1 MKMKQKLIF
10 TNQVGE
16 AIDALVAELGATGV
30 TVITDT
36 GAAEAVLP
44 LLENDSQAVAGASR
58 IVVEAGDEHKNLE
71 SLAGIWE
78 RLSASEATRSGVVVN
93 IGGGMVGDMGGFAA
107 ATFKRGMKCINVP
120 TTVLAA
126 VDASVGGKTGINFN
140 GMKNQIGVF
149 AEPVASVISTVY
161 FNTLPAQEILSGYAE
176 MLKHALLE
184 GDEMLAKLLNYSPVY
199 PEFDSEALLPLLRE
213 SVQVKERVVSA
224 DLTEQGI
231 RKALNLGH
239 TVGHAF
245 ESLALSRKSP
255 VPHGYAVAW
264 GMVVELVLS
273 HMALRFP
280 SDKLHRFA
288 DYVLKN
294 YGVFSIDCKDYPSL
308 MAAMRQ
314 DKKND
319 SPDKINFTLLHDAG
333 QPEIDC
339 TVSEDDIKSALD
351 IYRDL
356 AGI

>member
-16 AIDALVAELGATGV
+16 AVDALVAELGATGV

-44 LLENDSQAVAGASR
+44 LLENDSQAVAGATR

-161 FNTLPAQEILSGYAE
+161 FNTLPVQEILSGYAE

-231 RKALNLGH
+231 RKALIRGI
-239 TVGHAF
+239 
-245 ESLALSRKSP
+245 P
-255 VPHGYAVAW
+255 W
-264 GMVVELVLS
+264 GMRSRVL
-273 HMALRFP
+273 R
-280 SDKLHRFA
+280 
-288 DYVLKN
+288 
-294 YGVFSIDCKDYPSL
+294 
-308 MAAMRQ
+308 
-314 DKKND
+314 
-319 SPDKINFTLLHDAG
+319 
-333 QPEIDC
+333 
-339 TVSEDDIKSALD
+339 
-351 IYRDL
+351 
-356 AGI
+356 